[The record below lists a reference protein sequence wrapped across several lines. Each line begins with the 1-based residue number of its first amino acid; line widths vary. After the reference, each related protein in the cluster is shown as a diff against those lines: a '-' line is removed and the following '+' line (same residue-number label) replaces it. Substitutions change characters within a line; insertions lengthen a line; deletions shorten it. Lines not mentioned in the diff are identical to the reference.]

1 MRDLAKNAME
11 HFEEAR
17 KQAESSLQAISD
29 NAEDAWN
36 DVMDNE
42 AVSSGLD
49 AVHQAADSVWDA
61 CAPVLSKTSNAIAEG
76 AKNTAY
82 VGGRTILGVADVG
95 ENTYIGVKSNAE
107 LIMGDEEA
115 AVETAQTVLL
125 NQAKEAWDKT
135 IPVDDDVKK
144 AGEIAETIG
153 GFAGETALGAAAVA
167 AGPAAAT
174 ASTAALSLN
183 AMGKS
188 LETSSQDG
196 SISKQEVAKEVE
208 EGVETAGLTVGAR
221 ALVKKAGE
229 KAVFAKKYEPN
240 ANVTIDGSVCRT
252 DDTGKIYRQ
261 GDGLLANHKYVVN
274 GYEYATDSQGRIASA
289 GGRLRLKTHEG
300 RLDIRDSQQVIGR
313 GDQLQLDHRGHLIGD
328 RFDGGNGM
336 ENIVAMDGKLNQGDY
351 AKLEDRW
358 AKALEANQKVK
369 VDIKLIYEN
378 GSARPSAFSIT
389 DVVDGKKTVTIFKNV
404 ARSV

>member
-1 MRDLAKNAME
+1 M
-11 HFEEAR
+11 
-17 KQAESSLQAISD
+17 
-29 NAEDAWN
+29 
-36 DVMDNE
+36 
-42 AVSSGLD
+42 
-49 AVHQAADSVWDA
+49 
-61 CAPVLSKTSNAIAEG
+61 
-76 AKNTAY
+76 
-82 VGGRTILGVADVG
+82 GVADVG

-174 ASTAALSLN
+174 ASTAALS
-183 AMGKS
+183 
-188 LETSSQDG
+188 
-196 SISKQEVAKEVE
+196 
-208 EGVETAGLTVGAR
+208 LTVGAR